1 MKKFLSVFLVGC
13 LLFLL
18 PAATWASSEP
28 TYESEQGQAMIKAPS
43 ASKNSSADAPE
54 DDSDFS
60 DSEESTEGTISSSD
74 SSSGMDW
81 SAANTAST
89 PSSTSREFTV
99 CIDPG
104 HQGSWVDMSAQE
116 PMAPGSSQ
124 TKNKAT
130 TGTSGNYS
138 KVPEYEVNL
147 EVSLVLQK
155 ELTSRGYKVV
165 MTREDNDKAISNKE
179 RAEFATESGADIT
192 VRIHANSDNSASAAG
207 ALTMAP
213 TSSNQYLDKDL
224 IEKSNTL
231 ASCII
236 DSYCNATGLANKGVI
251 SADNMTGTNWSTVP
265 VAILE
270 MGFMS
275 NQNDDLYITNSANHE
290 TMAKGIADGID
301 AYFNTVYPDITAV
314 GEHLS
319 DLTESLEKN
328 YTDPLE
334 AKGETWAIAAMDLK
348 TQDYSTVNAEQSMQS
363 ASVIKAFIMAAVYD
377 KLVYPDEGTTVSSDY
392 ESTLKPLLTSM
403 ITVSDNDSA
412 NELVRKLGG
421 GDFQAGASVVN
432 GFCQERGY
440 MTTHLGREFLA
451 TDPADDN
458 YTSASDCCRLLSDI
472 YNSSLVN
479 ADASADMLALLT
491 SQTKTSKIPAGVP
504 SGTATANKT
513 GELADS
519 GKLGVVENDIS
530 IVFDKDHPYVLCVL
544 SNNIQ
549 NNTSAQ
555 DTIKKISADVYTY
568 MTTKQK

>member
-1 MKKFLSVFLVGC
+1 MKKFLSVLLTGC
-13 LLFLL
+13 LLLLL
-18 PAATWASSEP
+18 PAIVWASQET

-43 ASKNSSADAPE
+43 SASGDSSSAE
-54 DDSDFS
+54 TDDSNFS
-60 DSEESTEGTISSSD
+60 SGDDEGTLSSSD

-89 PSSTSREFTV
+89 PSTSSRQFTV

-179 RAEFATESGADIT
+179 RAEFATEAGADIT

-213 TSSNQYLDKDL
+213 TSSNQYLDKDI

-251 SADNMTGTNWSTVP
+251 SADNMTGTNWSTIP

-275 NQNDDLYITNSANHE
+275 NQSDDLYITNSANHE

-301 AYFNTVYPDITAV
+301 AYFNTVEPDVTAV
-314 GEHLS
+314 GEHLA
-319 DLTESLEKN
+319 DLTDSLEKN

-334 AKGETWAIAAMDLK
+334 QKGELWAIAAMDLK
-348 TQDYSTVNAEQSMQS
+348 TQAYSTVNAEQSMQS

-377 KLVYPDEGTTVSSDY
+377 KLVYPNEGTTVSSDY

-421 GDFQAGASVVN
+421 GDFQAGAAIVN
-432 GFCQERGY
+432 EFCQERNY
-440 MTTHLGREFLA
+440 TSTHLGREFLA
-451 TDPADDN
+451 TDPTDDN
-458 YTSASDCCRLLSDI
+458 YTNASDCCRLLSEI

-479 ADASADMLALLT
+479 ADASAEMLSLLQA
-491 SQTKTSKIPAGVP
+491 QTKTEKIPAGVP
-504 SGTATANKT
+504 SGVATANKT

-519 GKLGVVENDIS
+519 DKLGVVENDIA
-530 IVFDKDHPYVLCVL
+530 IVFDENHPYVLCVL

>member
-1 MKKFLSVFLVGC
+1 MKKFLSVFLTGC
-13 LLFLL
+13 LLLLL
-18 PAATWASSEP
+18 PGTVWASQE
-28 TYESEQGQAMIKAPS
+28 TNYESEQGQAMIKAPS
-43 ASKNSSADAPE
+43 ASSPDTSTDSDDA
-54 DDSDFS
+54 DFS
-60 DSEESTEGTISSSD
+60 DSEDNDDGTLSSSG

-89 PSSTSREFTV
+89 PSTSSRQFTV

-179 RAEFATESGADIT
+179 RAEFATEAGADIT

-213 TSSNQYLDKDL
+213 TSSNQYLDKDI

-251 SADNMTGTNWSTVP
+251 SADNMTGTNWSTIP

-275 NQNDDLYITNSANHE
+275 NQSDDLYITNSANHE

-301 AYFNTVYPDITAV
+301 AYFNTVEPDVTAV
-314 GEHLS
+314 GEHLA
-319 DLTESLEKN
+319 DLTDSLEKN

-334 AKGETWAIAAMDLK
+334 QKGELWAITAMDLK
-348 TQDYSTVNAEQSMQS
+348 TQAYSTVNAEQSMQS

-377 KLVYPDEGTTVSSDY
+377 KLVYPNEGTTVSSDY

-421 GDFQAGASVVN
+421 GDFQAGAAIVN
-432 GFCQERGY
+432 EFCQERNY
-440 MTTHLGREFLA
+440 TSTHLGREFLA
-451 TDPADDN
+451 TDPTDDN
-458 YTSASDCCRLLSDI
+458 YTNASDCCRLLSEI

-479 ADASADMLALLT
+479 ADASAEMLSLLQA
-491 SQTKTSKIPAGVP
+491 QTKTEKIPAGVP
-504 SGTATANKT
+504 SGVATANKT

-519 GKLGVVENDIS
+519 DKLGVVENDIA
-530 IVFDKDHPYVLCVL
+530 IVFDENHPYVLCVL

>member
-1 MKKFLSVFLVGC
+1 MRKFLSLFLAGC
-13 LLFLL
+13 LFLL
-18 PAATWASSEP
+18 LPVTTWAFEET

-43 ASKNSSADAPE
+43 SSVFGSGDSTDSTADA
-54 DDSDFS
+54 D
-60 DSEESTEGTISSSD
+60 SSD
-74 SSSGMDW
+74 SDNSENTRDTASSGIDW
-81 SAANTAST
+81 SAANTASRA
-89 PSSTSREFTV
+89 SSDNSRFTV

-130 TGTSGNYS
+130 TGTTGNYS

-147 EVSLVLQK
+147 QVSLILEK

-179 RAEFATESGADIT
+179 RAEFATSEDADIT

-213 TSSNQYLDKDL
+213 TSANQYLDTDL

-231 ASCII
+231 AECII
-236 DSYCNATGLANKGVI
+236 NSYCSATGLANKGVI

-275 NQNDDLYITNSANHE
+275 NESDDMYITDTSHHK

-301 AYFNTVYPDITAV
+301 EYFNIVASDLAGS

-319 DLTESLEKN
+319 DLTDTLEKT
-328 YTDPLE
+328 YVDPLK
-334 AKGETWAIAAMDLK
+334 ATNETWAIAAIDLS
-348 TQDYSTVNAEQSMQS
+348 DHAYSTVNAEASLQS
-363 ASVIKAFIMAAVYD
+363 ASVIKAFIMAAVFD
-377 KLVYPDEGTTVSSDY
+377 KLVYTDGATEPSSDY
-392 ESTLKPLLTSM
+392 ESSLKSLLTQM
-403 ITVSDNDSA
+403 ITVSDNDAA
-412 NELVRKLGG
+412 NELARRLGG
-421 GDFQAGASVVN
+421 GDFQKGASVLN
-432 GFCQERGY
+432 EFCQEHGY
-440 MTTHLGREFLA
+440 TSTHLGREFLA
-451 TDPADDN
+451 SNPTDDN

-472 YNSSLVN
+472 YSGTMVN
-479 ADASADMLALLT
+479 ADASADMLALLKA
-491 SQTKTSKIPAGVP
+491 QTRTGKIPSGVP
-504 SGTATANKT
+504 SGVETANKT
-513 GELADS
+513 GELSAGD
-519 GKLGVVENDIS
+519 GLGVVENDIA
-530 IVFDKDHPYVLCVL
+530 IVFDKEHPYVLCVL

-549 NNTSAQ
+549 NNSSAQ
-555 DTIKKISADVYTY
+555 ETIKKISADVYQY
-568 MTTKQK
+568 MTSRK

>member
-1 MKKFLSVFLVGC
+1 MRKLLSFLLMGC
-13 LLFLL
+13 LLLT
-18 PAATWASSEP
+18 PATVWAAQET

-43 ASKNSSADAPE
+43 SASKDTASSDDTSSEEE
-54 DDSDFS
+54 DTGTS
-60 DSEESTEGTISSSD
+60 DSTAA
-74 SSSGMDW
+74 SSGIDW
-81 SAANTAST
+81 SAANTPST
-89 PSSTSREFTV
+89 PSSNGKQFIV

-130 TGTSGNYS
+130 TGTTGNFS

-147 EVSLVLQK
+147 EVSQVLEK

-165 MTREDNDKAISNKE
+165 MTREDNDKAISNIE
-179 RAEFATESGADIT
+179 RAELATESNADIT
-192 VRIHANSDNSASAAG
+192 VRIHANSDNSSSAAG

-213 TSSNQYLDKDL
+213 TSSNQYLDADI

-236 DSYCNATGLANKGVI
+236 NSYCNATGLANKGVI

-265 VAILE
+265 VTILE

-275 NQNDDLYITNSANHE
+275 NQNDDLYITNTANHE

-301 AYFNTVYPDITAV
+301 AYFNTVEPDISAV

-319 DLTESLEKN
+319 ELTDALEST
-328 YTDPLE
+328 YTSPQE
-334 AKGETWAIAAMDLK
+334 AKGESWAVAAMDLT
-348 TQDYSTVNAEQSMQS
+348 TQAYSTIHAEKQMQS
-363 ASVIKAFIMAAVYD
+363 ASVIKAFIMAAVYEN
-377 KLVYPDEGTTVSSDY
+377 LVYPDNSTTVSSDY

-412 NELVRKLGG
+412 NELVRKLGN
-421 GDFQAGASVVN
+421 GDFSAGAAAVN
-432 GFCQERGY
+432 AFCEEHSY
-440 MTTHLGREFLA
+440 TSTHLGREFLA
-451 TDPADDN
+451 TDPTDDN
-458 YTSASDCCRLLSDI
+458 YTSASDCCRLLSEI

-479 ADASADMLALLT
+479 ADASADMLALLQA
-491 SQTKTSKIPAGVP
+491 QTKTSKIPAGVP

-519 GKLGVVENDIS
+519 GKLGTVENDIA
-530 IVFDKDHPYVLCVL
+530 IIFDQNHPYVLCVL
-544 SNNIQ
+544 SNNVQ
-549 NNTSAQ
+549 SNTSAQ
-555 DTIKKISADVYTY
+555 EIITKISTDVYNY
-568 MTTKQK
+568 TTSQ

>member
-1 MKKFLSVFLVGC
+1 MKKFLSVLLTGC
-13 LLFLL
+13 LLLLL
-18 PAATWASSEP
+18 PAIVWASQET

-43 ASKNSSADAPE
+43 SASGDSSSAE
-54 DDSDFS
+54 TDDSDFS
-60 DSEESTEGTISSSD
+60 SGDDEGTLSSSD

-89 PSSTSREFTV
+89 PSTSSKQFTV

-179 RAEFATESGADIT
+179 RAEFATEAGADIT

-213 TSSNQYLDKDL
+213 TSSNQYLDKDI

-251 SADNMTGTNWSTVP
+251 SADNMTGTNWSTIP

-275 NQNDDLYITNSANHE
+275 NQSDDLYITNSANHE

-301 AYFNTVYPDITAV
+301 AYFNTVEPDVTAV
-314 GEHLS
+314 GEHLA
-319 DLTESLEKN
+319 DLTDSLEKN

-334 AKGETWAIAAMDLK
+334 QKGELWAIAAMDLK
-348 TQDYSTVNAEQSMQS
+348 TQAYSTVNAEQSMQS

-377 KLVYPDEGTTVSSDY
+377 KLVYPNEGTTVSSDY

-421 GDFQAGASVVN
+421 GDFQAGAAIVN
-432 GFCQERGY
+432 EFCQERNY
-440 MTTHLGREFLA
+440 TATHLGREFLA
-451 TDPADDN
+451 TDPTDDN
-458 YTSASDCCRLLSDI
+458 YTNASDCCRLLSEI

-479 ADASADMLALLT
+479 ADASAEMLSLLQA
-491 SQTKTSKIPAGVP
+491 QTKTEKIPAGVP
-504 SGTATANKT
+504 SGVATANKT

-519 GKLGVVENDIS
+519 DKLGVVENDIA
-530 IVFDKDHPYVLCVL
+530 IVFDENHPYVLCVL

>member
-1 MKKFLSVFLVGC
+1 MKKFLSVLLTGC
-13 LLFLL
+13 LLLLL
-18 PAATWASSEP
+18 PGTVWASQET

-43 ASKNSSADAPE
+43 SASGDSSSAE
-54 DDSDFS
+54 TDDSDFS
-60 DSEESTEGTISSSD
+60 SGDDEGTLSSSD

-89 PSSTSREFTV
+89 PSTSSRQFTV

-179 RAEFATESGADIT
+179 RAEFATEAGADIT

-213 TSSNQYLDKDL
+213 TSSNQYLDKDI

-251 SADNMTGTNWSTVP
+251 SADNMTGTNWSTIP

-275 NQNDDLYITNSANHE
+275 NQSDDLYITNSANHE

-301 AYFNTVYPDITAV
+301 AYFNTVEPDVTAV
-314 GEHLS
+314 GEHLA
-319 DLTESLEKN
+319 DLTDSLEKN

-334 AKGETWAIAAMDLK
+334 QKGELWAIAAMDLK
-348 TQDYSTVNAEQSMQS
+348 TQAYSTVNAEQSMQS

-377 KLVYPDEGTTVSSDY
+377 KLVYPNEGTTVSSDY

-421 GDFQAGASVVN
+421 GDFQAGAAIVN
-432 GFCQERGY
+432 EFCQERNY
-440 MTTHLGREFLA
+440 TATHLGREFLA
-451 TDPADDN
+451 TDPTDDN
-458 YTSASDCCRLLSDI
+458 YTNASDCCRLLSEI

-479 ADASADMLALLT
+479 ADASAEMLSLLQA
-491 SQTKTSKIPAGVP
+491 QTKTEKIPAGVP
-504 SGTATANKT
+504 SGVATANKT

-519 GKLGVVENDIS
+519 DKLGVVENDIA
-530 IVFDKDHPYVLCVL
+530 IVFDENHPYVLCVL

>member
-1 MKKFLSVFLVGC
+1 MRKFSAIFLAGC
-13 LLFLL
+13 LLLLL
-18 PAATWASSEP
+18 PSTTWASEET

-43 ASKNSSADAPE
+43 SSVFGSGDSTDSTADA
-54 DDSDFS
+54 D
-60 DSEESTEGTISSSD
+60 SSD
-74 SSSGMDW
+74 SDNSENTGDTASSGIDW
-81 SAANTAST
+81 SAANTASRA
-89 PSSTSREFTV
+89 SSDNSRFTV

-130 TGTSGNYS
+130 TGTTGNYS

-147 EVSLVLQK
+147 QVSLILEK

-179 RAEFATESGADIT
+179 RAEFATSEDADIT

-213 TSSNQYLDKDL
+213 TSANQYLDTDL

-231 ASCII
+231 AECII
-236 DSYCNATGLANKGVI
+236 NSYCSATGLANKGVI

-275 NQNDDLYITNSANHE
+275 NESDDMYITDTSHHK

-301 AYFNTVYPDITAV
+301 EYFNIVASDLAGS

-319 DLTESLEKN
+319 DLTDTLEKT
-328 YTDPLE
+328 YVDPLK
-334 AKGETWAIAAMDLK
+334 ATNETWAIAAIDLS
-348 TQDYSTVNAEQSMQS
+348 DHAYSTVNAEASLQS
-363 ASVIKAFIMAAVYD
+363 ASVIKAFIMAAVFD
-377 KLVYPDEGTTVSSDY
+377 KLVYTDGATEPSSDY
-392 ESTLKPLLTSM
+392 ESSLKSLLTQM
-403 ITVSDNDSA
+403 ITVSDNDAA
-412 NELVRKLGG
+412 NELARRLGG
-421 GDFQAGASVVN
+421 GDFQKGASVLN
-432 GFCQERGY
+432 EFCQEHGY
-440 MTTHLGREFLA
+440 TSTHLGREFLA
-451 TDPADDN
+451 SNPTDDN

-472 YNSSLVN
+472 YSGTMVN
-479 ADASADMLALLT
+479 ADASADMLALLKA
-491 SQTKTSKIPAGVP
+491 QTRTGKIPSGVP
-504 SGTATANKT
+504 SGVETANKT
-513 GELADS
+513 GELSAGD
-519 GKLGVVENDIS
+519 GLGIVENDIA
-530 IVFDKDHPYVLCVL
+530 IVFDKEHPYVLCVL

-549 NNTSAQ
+549 NNSSAQ
-555 DTIKKISADVYTY
+555 ETIKKISADVYQY
-568 MTTKQK
+568 MTSRK

>member
-1 MKKFLSVFLVGC
+1 MRKFLSLFLAGC
-13 LLFLL
+13 LFLL
-18 PAATWASSEP
+18 LPITTWASEET

-43 ASKNSSADAPE
+43 SSVFGSGDSTDSTADA
-54 DDSDFS
+54 D
-60 DSEESTEGTISSSD
+60 SSD
-74 SSSGMDW
+74 SDNSENTGDTASSGIDW
-81 SAANTAST
+81 SAANTASRA
-89 PSSTSREFTV
+89 SSDNSRFTV

-130 TGTSGNYS
+130 TGTTGNYS

-147 EVSLVLQK
+147 QVSLILEK

-179 RAEFATESGADIT
+179 RAEFATSEDADIT

-213 TSSNQYLDKDL
+213 TSANQYLDTDL

-231 ASCII
+231 AECII
-236 DSYCNATGLANKGVI
+236 NSYCSATGLANKGVI

-275 NQNDDLYITNSANHE
+275 NESDDMYITDTSHHK

-301 AYFNTVYPDITAV
+301 EYFNIVASDLAGS

-319 DLTESLEKN
+319 DLTDTLEKT
-328 YTDPLE
+328 YVDPLE
-334 AKGETWAIAAMDLK
+334 ATNETWAIAAIDLS
-348 TQDYSTVNAEQSMQS
+348 DHAYSTVNAEASLQS
-363 ASVIKAFIMAAVYD
+363 ASVIKAFIMAAVFD
-377 KLVYPDEGTTVSSDY
+377 KLVYTDGATEPSSDY
-392 ESTLKPLLTSM
+392 ESSLKSLLTQM
-403 ITVSDNDSA
+403 ITVSDNDAA
-412 NELVRKLGG
+412 NELARRLGG
-421 GDFQAGASVVN
+421 GDFQKGASVLN
-432 GFCQERGY
+432 EFCQEHGY
-440 MTTHLGREFLA
+440 TSTHLGREFLA
-451 TDPADDN
+451 SNPTDDN

-472 YNSSLVN
+472 YSGTMVN
-479 ADASADMLALLT
+479 ADASADMLALLKA
-491 SQTKTSKIPAGVP
+491 QTRTGKIPSGVP
-504 SGTATANKT
+504 SGVETANKT
-513 GELADS
+513 GELSAGD
-519 GKLGVVENDIS
+519 GLGVVENDIA
-530 IVFDKDHPYVLCVL
+530 IVFDKEHPYVLCVL

-549 NNTSAQ
+549 NNSSAQ
-555 DTIKKISADVYTY
+555 ETIKKISADVYQY
-568 MTTKQK
+568 MTSRK

>member
-1 MKKFLSVFLVGC
+1 MRKFLFLFLAGC
-13 LLFLL
+13 LFLL
-18 PAATWASSEP
+18 LPITTWASEET

-43 ASKNSSADAPE
+43 SSVFGSGDSTDSTADA
-54 DDSDFS
+54 D
-60 DSEESTEGTISSSD
+60 SSD
-74 SSSGMDW
+74 SDNSENTGDTASSGIDW
-81 SAANTAST
+81 SAANTASRA
-89 PSSTSREFTV
+89 SSDNSRFTV

-130 TGTSGNYS
+130 TGTTGNYS

-147 EVSLVLQK
+147 QVSLILEK

-179 RAEFATESGADIT
+179 RAEFATSEDADIT

-213 TSSNQYLDKDL
+213 TSANQYLDTDL

-231 ASCII
+231 AECII
-236 DSYCNATGLANKGVI
+236 NSYCSATGLANKGVI

-275 NQNDDLYITNSANHE
+275 NESDDMYITDTSHHK

-301 AYFNTVYPDITAV
+301 EYFNIVASDLAGS

-319 DLTESLEKN
+319 DLTDTLEKT
-328 YTDPLE
+328 YVDPLK
-334 AKGETWAIAAMDLK
+334 ATNETWAIAAIDLS
-348 TQDYSTVNAEQSMQS
+348 DHAYSTVNAEASLQS
-363 ASVIKAFIMAAVYD
+363 ASVIKAFIMAAVFD
-377 KLVYPDEGTTVSSDY
+377 KLVYTDGATEPSSDY
-392 ESTLKPLLTSM
+392 ESSLKSLLTQM
-403 ITVSDNDSA
+403 ITVSDNDAA
-412 NELVRKLGG
+412 NELARRLGG
-421 GDFQAGASVVN
+421 GDFQKGASVLN
-432 GFCQERGY
+432 EFCQEHGY
-440 MTTHLGREFLA
+440 TSTHLGREFLA
-451 TDPADDN
+451 SNPTDDN

-472 YNSSLVN
+472 YSGTMVN
-479 ADASADMLALLT
+479 ADASADMLALLKA
-491 SQTKTSKIPAGVP
+491 QTRTGKIPSGVP
-504 SGTATANKT
+504 SGVETANKT
-513 GELADS
+513 GELSAGD
-519 GKLGVVENDIS
+519 GLGIVENDIA
-530 IVFDKDHPYVLCVL
+530 IVFDKEHPYVLCVL

-549 NNTSAQ
+549 NNSSAQ
-555 DTIKKISADVYTY
+555 ETIKKISADVYQY
-568 MTTKQK
+568 MTSRK

>member
-1 MKKFLSVFLVGC
+1 MRKFLSLFLAGC
-13 LLFLL
+13 LFLL
-18 PAATWASSEP
+18 LPVTTWAFEET

-43 ASKNSSADAPE
+43 SSVFGSGDSTDSTADA
-54 DDSDFS
+54 D
-60 DSEESTEGTISSSD
+60 SSD
-74 SSSGMDW
+74 SDNSENTRDTASSGIDW
-81 SAANTAST
+81 SAANTASRA
-89 PSSTSREFTV
+89 SSDNSGFTV

-130 TGTSGNYS
+130 TGTTGNYS

-147 EVSLVLQK
+147 QVSLILEK

-179 RAEFATESGADIT
+179 RAEFATSEGADIT

-213 TSSNQYLDKDL
+213 TSANQYLDTDL

-231 ASCII
+231 AECII
-236 DSYCNATGLANKGVI
+236 NSYCSATGLANKGVI

-275 NQNDDLYITNSANHE
+275 NESDDMYITDTSHHE

-301 AYFNTVYPDITAV
+301 EYFNIVASDLTGS

-319 DLTESLEKN
+319 DLTDTLEKT
-328 YTDPLE
+328 YVDPLE
-334 AKGETWAIAAMDLK
+334 ATNETWAIAAIDLS
-348 TQDYSTVNAEQSMQS
+348 DHAYSTVNAEVSLQS
-363 ASVIKAFIMAAVYD
+363 ASVTE
-377 KLVYPDEGTTVSSDY
+377 PSSDY
-392 ESTLKPLLTSM
+392 ESSLKSLLTQM
-403 ITVSDNDSA
+403 ITVSDNDAA
-412 NELVRKLGG
+412 NELARRLGG
-421 GDFQAGASVVN
+421 GDFQKGASVLN
-432 GFCQERGY
+432 EFCQEHGY
-440 MTTHLGREFLA
+440 TSTHLGREFLA
-451 TDPADDN
+451 SNPTDDN

-472 YNSSLVN
+472 YSGTMVN
-479 ADASADMLALLT
+479 ADASADMLALLKA
-491 SQTKTSKIPAGVP
+491 QTRTGKIPSGVP
-504 SGTATANKT
+504 SGVETANKT
-513 GELADS
+513 GELSAGD
-519 GKLGVVENDIS
+519 GLGVVENDIA
-530 IVFDKDHPYVLCVL
+530 IVFDKEHPYVLCVL

-549 NNTSAQ
+549 NNSSAQ
-555 DTIKKISADVYTY
+555 ETIKKISADVYQY
-568 MTTKQK
+568 MTSRK

>member
-1 MKKFLSVFLVGC
+1 MRKLLSVFLAGC
-13 LLFLL
+13 LLLLL
-18 PAATWASSEP
+18 PATIWASAET

-43 ASKNSSADAPE
+43 SASPNASANTEADVDSS
-54 DDSDFS
+54 DDS
-60 DSEESTEGTISSSD
+60 EGTLSPSG

-89 PSSTSREFTV
+89 PSSGSRQFTV

-130 TGTSGNYS
+130 TGTAGNYS

-147 EVSLVLQK
+147 EVSLVLEK

-165 MTREDNDKAISNKE
+165 MNREDNDKAISNKE

-213 TSSNQYLDKDL
+213 TSSNQYLDKEI

-290 TMAKGIADGID
+290 TMARGIADGID
-301 AYFNTVYPDITAV
+301 AYFNTVEPAITTV
-314 GEHLS
+314 GEHLA
-319 DLTESLEKN
+319 DLTSQLEKN

-334 AKGETWAIAAMDLK
+334 QQGELWAIAAMDLK
-348 TQDYSTVNAEQSMQS
+348 TQAYSTVNAEQSMQS

-377 KLVYPDEGTTVSSDY
+377 KLIYPDEGTTVSSDY
-392 ESTLKPLLTSM
+392 ESTLIPLLTSM
-403 ITVSDNDSA
+403 ITVSDNESC
-412 NELVRKLGG
+412 NELGRLQSDTYDFIDGAKQVNKYLKKEGYTKTSYQSTLHPSASKLITLGG
-421 GDFQAGASVVN
+421 HNQTTVTDCGKLLERIYRGECVSKEAS
-432 GFCQERGY
+432 EE
-440 MTTHLGREFLA
+440 ML
-451 TDPADDN
+451 D
-458 YTSASDCCRLLSDI
+458 LLK
-472 YNSSLVN
+472 NQQN
-479 ADASADMLALLT
+479 
-491 SQTKTSKIPAGVP
+491 TSKIPEGLGVDVP
-504 SGTATANKT
+504 TANKT
-513 GELADS
+513 GETD
-519 GKLGVVENDIS
+519 EDQHDIA
-530 IVFDKDHPYVLCVL
+530 IVYGTKTTYILCVMSENA
-544 SNNIQ
+544 SNAIANIR
-549 NNTSAQ
+549 N
-555 DTIKKISADVYTY
+555 ISRVVYNY
-568 MTTKQK
+568 LNL

>member
-1 MKKFLSVFLVGC
+1 MKKFLSVLLTGC
-13 LLFLL
+13 LLLLL
-18 PAATWASSEP
+18 PVTVWASQET

-43 ASKNSSADAPE
+43 ASSTDASTDS
-54 DDSDFS
+54 DDADFS
-60 DSEESTEGTISSSD
+60 DSEDNDDGTLSSSG

-89 PSSTSREFTV
+89 PSTSSRQFTV

-179 RAEFATESGADIT
+179 RAEFATEAGADIT

-213 TSSNQYLDKDL
+213 TSSNQYLDKDI

-251 SADNMTGTNWSTVP
+251 SADNMTGTNWSTIP

-275 NQNDDLYITNSANHE
+275 NQSDDLYITNSANHE

-301 AYFNTVYPDITAV
+301 AYFNTVEPDVTAV
-314 GEHLS
+314 GEHLA
-319 DLTESLEKN
+319 DLTDSLEKN

-334 AKGETWAIAAMDLK
+334 QKGELWAIAAMDLK
-348 TQDYSTVNAEQSMQS
+348 TQAYSTVNAEQSMQS

-377 KLVYPDEGTTVSSDY
+377 KLVYPNEGTTVSSDY

-421 GDFQAGASVVN
+421 GDFQAGAAIVN
-432 GFCQERGY
+432 EFCQERNY
-440 MTTHLGREFLA
+440 TATHLGREFLA
-451 TDPADDN
+451 TDPTDDN
-458 YTSASDCCRLLSDI
+458 YTNASDCCRLLSEI

-479 ADASADMLALLT
+479 ADASAEMLSLLQA
-491 SQTKTSKIPAGVP
+491 QTKTEKIPAGVP
-504 SGTATANKT
+504 SGVATANKT

-519 GKLGVVENDIS
+519 DKLGVVENDIA
-530 IVFDKDHPYVLCVL
+530 IVFDENHPYVLCVL

>member
-1 MKKFLSVFLVGC
+1 MRKFLSLFLAGC
-13 LLFLL
+13 LFLFL
-18 PAATWASSEP
+18 PITTWASEET

-43 ASKNSSADAPE
+43 SSVFGSGDSTDSTADA
-54 DDSDFS
+54 D
-60 DSEESTEGTISSSD
+60 SSD
-74 SSSGMDW
+74 SDNSENTGDTASSGIDW
-81 SAANTAST
+81 SAANTASRA
-89 PSSTSREFTV
+89 SSDNSRFTV

-130 TGTSGNYS
+130 TGTTGNYS

-147 EVSLVLQK
+147 QVSLILEK

-179 RAEFATESGADIT
+179 RAEFATSEDADIT

-213 TSSNQYLDKDL
+213 TSANQYLDTDL

-231 ASCII
+231 AECII
-236 DSYCNATGLANKGVI
+236 NSYCSATGLANKGVI

-275 NQNDDLYITNSANHE
+275 NESDDMYITDTSHHK

-301 AYFNTVYPDITAV
+301 EYFNIVASDLAGS

-319 DLTESLEKN
+319 DLTDTLEKT
-328 YTDPLE
+328 YVDPLK
-334 AKGETWAIAAMDLK
+334 ATNETWAIAAIDLS
-348 TQDYSTVNAEQSMQS
+348 DHAYSTVNAEASLQS
-363 ASVIKAFIMAAVYD
+363 ASVIKAFIMAAVFD
-377 KLVYPDEGTTVSSDY
+377 KLVYTDGATEPSSDY
-392 ESTLKPLLTSM
+392 ESSLKSLLTQM
-403 ITVSDNDSA
+403 ITVSDNDAA
-412 NELVRKLGG
+412 NELARRLGG
-421 GDFQAGASVVN
+421 GDFQKGASVLN
-432 GFCQERGY
+432 EFCQEHGY
-440 MTTHLGREFLA
+440 TSTHLGREFLA
-451 TDPADDN
+451 SNPTDDN

-472 YNSSLVN
+472 YSGTMVN
-479 ADASADMLALLT
+479 ADASADMLALLKA
-491 SQTKTSKIPAGVP
+491 QTRTGKIPSGVP
-504 SGTATANKT
+504 SGVETANKT
-513 GELADS
+513 GELSAGD
-519 GKLGVVENDIS
+519 GLGIVENDIA
-530 IVFDKDHPYVLCVL
+530 IVFDKEHPYVLCVL

-549 NNTSAQ
+549 NNSSAQ
-555 DTIKKISADVYTY
+555 ETIKKISADVYQY
-568 MTTKQK
+568 MTSRK

>member
-1 MKKFLSVFLVGC
+1 MKKFLSVLLTGC
-13 LLFLL
+13 LLLLL
-18 PAATWASSEP
+18 PAIVWASQET

-43 ASKNSSADAPE
+43 SASGDSSSAE
-54 DDSDFS
+54 TDDSNFS
-60 DSEESTEGTISSSD
+60 SGDDEGTLSSSD

-89 PSSTSREFTV
+89 PSTSSKQFTV

-179 RAEFATESGADIT
+179 RAEFATEAGADIT

-213 TSSNQYLDKDL
+213 TSSNQYLDKDI

-251 SADNMTGTNWSTVP
+251 SADNMTGTNWSTIP

-275 NQNDDLYITNSANHE
+275 NQSDDLYITNSANHE

-301 AYFNTVYPDITAV
+301 AYFNTVEPDVTAV
-314 GEHLS
+314 GEHLA
-319 DLTESLEKN
+319 DLTDSLEKN

-334 AKGETWAIAAMDLK
+334 QKGELWAIAAMDLK
-348 TQDYSTVNAEQSMQS
+348 TQAYSTVNAEQSMQS

-377 KLVYPDEGTTVSSDY
+377 KLVYPNEGTTVSSDY

-421 GDFQAGASVVN
+421 GDFQAGAAIVN
-432 GFCQERGY
+432 EFCQERNY
-440 MTTHLGREFLA
+440 TSTHLGREFLA
-451 TDPADDN
+451 TDPTDDN
-458 YTSASDCCRLLSDI
+458 YTNASDCCRLLSEI

-479 ADASADMLALLT
+479 ADASAEMLSLLQA
-491 SQTKTSKIPAGVP
+491 QTKTEKIPAGVP
-504 SGTATANKT
+504 SGVATANKT

-519 GKLGVVENDIS
+519 DKLGVVENDIA
-530 IVFDKDHPYVLCVL
+530 IVFDENHPYVLCVL